1 MAQDVIDYLHPFWR
15 TGMILKYIIMLTVFL
30 LGISA
35 IGLLFFPSEM
45 LTVVGITS
53 NDQMDFLLRASGA
66 GVASLI
72 PGAWAARTSTSSAVS
87 RAVLMG
93 LVVYMI
99 LSSVVDMQ
107 AYAKSIVNTA
117 SIPSIGFRILLGVA
131 IFLLS
136 FKDTSGNKIDH
147 SA

>member
-1 MAQDVIDYLHPFWR
+1 M
-15 TGMILKYIIMLTVFL
+15 GMILKYIIILTVLL

-53 NDQMDFLLRASGA
+53 NDQMDFLLRATGV

-72 PGAWAARTSTSSAVS
+72 PGAWAARTSTSSGVS

-99 LSSVVDMQ
+99 LSSMVDIQ

-117 SIPSIGFRILLGVA
+117 SIPSIGFRILLGVV
-131 IFLLS
+131 ILLLTV
-136 FKDTSGNKIDH
+136 KDTRGNKIDH
-147 SA
+147 SG

>member
-1 MAQDVIDYLHPFWR
+1 MKMA
-15 TGMILKYIIMLTVFL
+15 LKYIITLTVFL

-53 NDQMDFLLRASGA
+53 NDQMNFLLRASGV

-72 PGAWAARTSTSSAVS
+72 PGAWAARTSTSTTVS

-93 LVVYMI
+93 LVIYMV
-99 LSSVVDMQ
+99 LSSVVDIQ
-107 AYAKSIVNTA
+107 AYTRSIVNTA
-117 SIPSIGFRILLGVA
+117 SIPSIGFRILLGVT
-131 IFLLS
+131 ILLLT
-136 FKDTSGNKIDH
+136 FKETTGNKIDH